1 MKTKANVARTVLEGL
16 RALEREP
23 APASLAPTVMMRCG
37 LGDRY
42 ALLDTPLGP
51 VYAAQSEIGV
61 SLVMK
66 APDDDAFE
74 HLFMAET
81 GRRAY
86 KVSRDDLPPSIVAAV
101 EGQGPMAS
109 DDARDTPV
117 DLRRL
122 GPFARAVL
130 EKTRQ
135 IPRGEVRPY
144 AWVAAAIGRPG
155 AVRAVGTAL
164 ARNPVPLLIPCHRVV
179 RSDNLI
185 GAYSLGGR
193 EAKQRVL
200 EYEGVDVA
208 GLERLGRAGVRYV
221 ASGADGRSFCLPTCG
236 AVGRIE
242 IGERETFRTVRQAYA
257 AGLRPCAD
265 CMPTMEEA
273 G

>member
-1 MKTKANVARTVLEGL
+1 MTTKANVARTVLEEL
-16 RALEREP
+16 RALEHEP
-23 APASLAPTVMMRCG
+23 TPRSLVPTVMMRCG

-42 ALLDTPLGP
+42 ALLHTPLGP
-51 VYAAQSEIGV
+51 VYVAQSEIGV
-61 SLVMK
+61 SFVMK
-66 APDDDAFE
+66 SADDEAFE
-74 HLFMAET
+74 HVFEAET

-86 KVSRDDLPPSIVAAV
+86 KVSRDDLPSSVVAAV
-101 EGQGPMAS
+101 EGQGLAS
-109 DDARDTPV
+109 QEHAQSTPV
-117 DLRRL
+117 DLRQL

-144 AWVAAAIGRPG
+144 AWIAAAIGRPG

-200 EYEGVDVA
+200 EHEGVDVA

-221 ASGADGRSFCLPTCG
+221 AGDDDLSFCLPTCG

-242 IGERETFRTVRQAYA
+242 IGARETFRTMEEARAS
-257 AGLRPCAD
+257 GRRPCAD
-265 CMPTMEEA
+265 CIPVMEEA
-273 G
+273 V